1 MVPILKVTRQPPD
14 NIDDYRQEFGYLGPA
29 LHGAVTRARS
39 QSTTQA
45 ASTGGISSAACKD
58 CVTHTRVISDLVVI
72 VKSQMSSAG
81 NLGISAGRGTIVM
94 GGASSSAAS
103 SRTQTSAVANTAGN
117 PTKYMFVTSRPS
129 TPVQVFVTHKNESSD
144 VIKKKFIRKQ
154 RLPLLKPLRSSN

>member
-58 CVTHTRVISDLVVI
+58 CVTHSRSDF
-72 VKSQMSSAG
+72 
-81 NLGISAGRGTIVM
+81 R
-94 GGASSSAAS
+94 SSSNRKIS
-103 SRTQTSAVANTAGN
+103 NVVSRQ
-117 PTKYMFVTSRPS
+117 SRNICRERN
-129 TPVQVFVTHKNESSD
+129 HRD
-144 VIKKKFIRKQ
+144 G
-154 RLPLLKPLRSSN
+154 RSF